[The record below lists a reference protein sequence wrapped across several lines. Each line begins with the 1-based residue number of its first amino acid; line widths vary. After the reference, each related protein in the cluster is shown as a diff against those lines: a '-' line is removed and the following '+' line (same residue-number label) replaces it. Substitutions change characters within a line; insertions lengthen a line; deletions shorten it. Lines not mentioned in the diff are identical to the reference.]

1 MAQAKPPKSALKRL
15 AELEDKCLE
24 LENQLA
30 VAQAERNGYKAKYED
45 ILLENIRLQDTLKE
59 IRERL
64 RRHEPI
70 EPQPVEEIAEEAAVE
85 DAGEVPADC
94 FADLPLKV
102 AVIGGSDAWQAKVA
116 ERHPGFKIIGSSK
129 NFDRDK
135 LSGTDILV
143 INTNAVSHA
152 CTQKAK
158 GEVDRG
164 TEVLIISSNN
174 LDILDR
180 KIRDLLA

>member
-1 MAQAKPPKSALKRL
+1 MNSGKAPKSALKRL
-15 AELEDKCLE
+15 AELERICAE
-24 LENQLA
+24 LS
-30 VAQAERNGYKAKYED
+30 AQVESLTAERNGYRGKYED
-45 ILLENIRLQDTLKE
+45 ILLENIRLQEMMTE
-59 IRERL
+59 YRERL

-70 EPQPVEEIAEEAAVE
+70 VMKEEIVAEAPDQEMAEPE
-85 DAGEVPADC
+85 DDVDC

-102 AVIGGSDAWQAKVA
+102 SVIGGSDAWQAKVM
-116 ERHPGFKIIGSSK
+116 ERHPGFKVIGSSK

-158 GEVDRG
+158 GEVDKG
-164 TEVLIISSNN
+164 TEILTISTNN
-174 LDILDR
+174 LEILDK
-180 KIRDLLA
+180 KIMAILS

>member
-1 MAQAKPPKSALKRL
+1 MNMAQTKPPKSALKRL
-15 AELEDKCLE
+15 AELEGKCLD

-30 VAQAERNGYKAKYED
+30 IVQAERNTYKEKYED
-45 ILLENIRLQDTLKE
+45 ILLENIRLQDSLKE

-64 RRHEPI
+64 RRHEPL
-70 EPQPVEEIAEEAAVE
+70 EPQVVEEIAEEAAE
-85 DAGEVPADC
+85 EVLADC

-102 AVIGGSDAWQAKVA
+102 AVIGGTDAWQAKVA

-164 TEVLIISSNN
+164 TEILIISSNN
-174 LDILDR
+174 LDILDK
-180 KIRDLLA
+180 KIQALLM

>member
-1 MAQAKPPKSALKRL
+1 MAQAKPPKSALRRL

-70 EPQPVEEIAEEAAVE
+70 EPQPVEEIAEEVAVE
-85 DAGEVPADC
+85 EVEEVPADC

-102 AVIGGSDAWQAKVA
+102 AVIGGSDAWQVKVA

>member
-15 AELEDKCLE
+15 AELESKCLE

-70 EPQPVEEIAEEAAVE
+70 EPQPVEEIAEEVAVE
-85 DAGEVPADC
+85 DVEEVSADC

-102 AVIGGSDAWQAKVA
+102 AVIGGSDAWQVKVA